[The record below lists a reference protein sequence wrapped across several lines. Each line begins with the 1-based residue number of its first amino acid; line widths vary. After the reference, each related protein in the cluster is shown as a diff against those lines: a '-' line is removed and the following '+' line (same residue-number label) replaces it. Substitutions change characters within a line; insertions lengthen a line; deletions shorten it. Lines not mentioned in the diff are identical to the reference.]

1 MGTRFRDY
9 CTYSAD
15 DECDSVWLSCIAFR
29 HFSRL
34 RIKML
39 LLLIFMLCVGVLFSM
54 SLLNSISWSSCRLHF
69 FFPISASLPFLFTW
83 YFATKVFRFEC
94 SFGWRALP
102 LSVTKLISLLLFVFC
117 SHLILSFAVSVSR
130 SKHQIQ
136 VTVSSLSSVF
146 YYYHIMSSF
155 LYIEMLTGDVA
166 CVLSYSVFTD
176 KHKIA

>member
-29 HFSRL
+29 HFPRL

-69 FFPISASLPFLFTW
+69 FSYLCLSAVSIHMVLWCESFSVWMFVWLACTPFVCYQTDFVVIVRFLFSLDLVIRCLCLSLIAPNTSDCVICVIRLLLLSHN
-83 YFATKVFRFEC
+83 VFFFVYRNAYWWC
-94 SFGWRALP
+94 GLCAIL
-102 LSVTKLISLLLFVFC
+102 LSV
-117 SHLILSFAVSVSR
+117 HRQA
-130 SKHQIQ
+130 
-136 VTVSSLSSVF
+136 
-146 YYYHIMSSF
+146 
-155 LYIEMLTGDVA
+155 
-166 CVLSYSVFTD
+166 
-176 KHKIA
+176 

>member
-1 MGTRFRDY
+1 MY
-9 CTYSAD
+9 CVS
-15 DECDSVWLSCIAFR
+15 S
-29 HFSRL
+29 
-34 RIKML
+34 
-39 LLLIFMLCVGVLFSM
+39 LFSSAYQNVAFVDFHVVCRGFVFDVVIEFNFM
-54 SLLNSISWSSCRLHF
+54 VVLPSSF

-83 YFATKVFRFEC
+83 YFGAKVFRFEC

-136 VTVSSLSSVF
+136 VTVSSVSSVF